1 MKFGGSTIPSADRVK
16 EIAEL
21 VLRFPA
27 GVGCTPVLVLSAMG
41 NTTSNLLLAATKA
54 LTYGANKNA
63 SELHEFT
70 VTKDLH
76 LRTIA
81 ELGLDS
87 EIVSSERMSARIFS
101 AYLNKL
107 GKGKPKSFSILEK
120 LDMLVNCVATSE
132 GNISLVTVPSK
143 TSSRELVQLELDD
156 IVGELKE
163 IAVVDR
169 LEDRSVISLIG
180 NPQMSQLILEKAFN
194 VLSNINV
201 KAQMI
206 SQASYEMWNSILC
219 NGVVLIVHKQVM
231 KLSLVVN
238 NDEAEHC
245 VQALHAAFFENGFV
259 SEAQVAE
266 KERPIPSVAASSS
279 GIKKRKTA
287 NEQQPRGVRQERADT
302 TADCSPS
309 TDWTAFPNYDPIM
322 PEVGGHHYVGVPAEF
337 FDIIPDNN
345 PVPVRVDN
353 DGLAATG
360 VLPQPQ
366 AVQPEQPSGV
376 DANHGAQEYNKLWAF
391 LDNDNPMPVRG
402 DNGDGDPLAWFAD
415 ILEPDDY
422 PMFDDSGLDDIPML
436 NAEAEQQGR
445 LTEAAEGGSP
455 IVTEKEEVIEALIAG
470 ATPDKLFGSPS
481 SDMSWPPPALASS
494 SSLHVAGE
502 CQAAFC
508 GLCFTEE
515 IGI

>member
-1 MKFGGSTIPSADRVK
+1 MLANGIMELYKLGLCLEHRVK
-16 EIAEL
+16 
-21 VLRFPA
+21 
-27 GVGCTPVLVLSAMG
+27 GVGGAEVGALGFRRMG
-41 NTTSNLLLAATKA
+41 RVR
-54 LTYGANKNA
+54 GCRGRD
-63 SELHEFT
+63 E
-70 VTKDLH
+70 
-76 LRTIA
+76 
-81 ELGLDS
+81 
-87 EIVSSERMSARIFS
+87 
-101 AYLNKL
+101 
-107 GKGKPKSFSILEK
+107 GKPAE
-120 LDMLVNCVATSE
+120 
-132 GNISLVTVPSK
+132 
-143 TSSRELVQLELDD
+143 ELDD